1 MTNPSGLVYPLINGT
16 GKIPN
21 LDASQGIAGVMRY
34 NDVVT
39 NGDFTIMLIFTLTF
53 IVAILIFVKTKS
65 AEDMLYWT
73 GVYMSLMS
81 ATIFTMNIW
90 IGASWGILV
99 LTFSVGILLSVTS
112 KIASSVFRKRY

>member
-21 LDASQGIAGVMRY
+21 LDPSTGLAGVMRY
-34 NDVVT
+34 NDVAT
-39 NGDFTIMLIFTLTF
+39 NGDFTVMLIFTLTF

-73 GVYMSLMS
+73 GIYMSLMS
-81 ATIFTMNIW
+81 ATLFTLNIW
-90 IGASWGILV
+90 IGASWGVLV
-99 LTFSVGILLSVTS
+99 LTFVVGILISVSS
-112 KIASSVFRKRY
+112 KIMSSVFRKRY